1 MTGAYK
7 RGGEE
12 EVKYLLGV
20 LDRVNDVPDEAE
32 LSEAPARPASPS
44 IRIATTRSATSF
56 WANSASCLW
65 LPAGLGV

>member
-1 MTGAYK
+1 MTPVRFRGTPRSSPTRHVRQ

-32 LSEAPARPASPS
+32 LSEGTRAARLPLSGLQ
-44 IRIATTRSATSF
+44 TRSC
-56 WANSASCLW
+56 NL
-65 LPAGLGV
+65 L